1 MNSPTPD
8 NTDILH
14 LGLSFED
21 KPIKSNLTFNMK
33 SKFKFLESTR
43 FWSLVLGAIV
53 VYLKTKGY
61 IGEAEMLLINTILG
75 GHIVINTLD
84 KNIGEAKVESAKVS
98 GSVTTVTI
106 PESVS
111 SVSASTEK

>member
-1 MNSPTPD
+1 
-8 NTDILH
+8 
-14 LGLSFED
+14 
-21 KPIKSNLTFNMK
+21 MK
-33 SKFKFLESTR
+33 SKLKFLQSTR
-43 FWSLVLGAIV
+43 FWSLVIGAIV

-84 KNIGEAKVESAKVS
+84 KNIGEAKIESAKVS